1 MKKRSLLAMTLV
13 GTTLLAA
20 CGNKTEEPQ
29 TETTP
34 QETPEV
40 VEGYTGTAVR
50 NIKGESDTTTIE
62 VTFENGKPTNVEID
76 TITEDGASKH
86 ELSSKGEYV
95 MVEGAEMAWHEQID
109 ALEDYLV
116 EVGFDFAKVQTI
128 DEDGHID
135 AVSGVSIKVGS
146 FLTETETLI
155 KEVEAGTYVAPETQE
170 VVEETTEEATTEEA
184 TTEEAAE

>member
-40 VEGYTGTAVR
+40 VEGYTGTAIR
-50 NIKGESDTTTIE
+50 NIEGESDTTKIE
-62 VTFENGKPTNVEID
+62 VTFENGKPVDVEID
-76 TITEDGASKH
+76 MISEDGTSKH

-95 MVEGAEMAWHEQID
+95 MVEGEEMAWHEQID
-109 ALEDYLV
+109 ALENHLV
-116 EVGFDFAKVQTI
+116 EVGFDFTKVPTI
-128 DEDGHID
+128 DEAGHID
-135 AVSGVSIKVGS
+135 AVSGVSISVSS

-155 KEVEAGTYVAPETQE
+155 KDVEAGTYVAPEAEE
-170 VVEETTEEATTEEA
+170 VVEEETIEKTEEA